1 MTPTTVAPAFLT
13 VALPKGQLFAP
24 CASLFQQLGAARVR
38 DLAESRR
45 LLVEE
50 PALGLRFIAVKAVD
64 VPVYVERGAADL
76 GIAGSDVIEETQ
88 RDLYLPL
95 YLGFGRCRLVVAA
108 PRDKRLTD
116 LRLRPTLRVATK
128 YPHLARQHFLARGL
142 SIEIVELS
150 GSVELGPRAGLA
162 DLIVDIVDTGR
173 TLKENGLSEME
184 TIMESQACLIVNRA
198 SHKVHQREIGALIT
212 RLERSAQAAPE
223 TSQPQPPETRNR

>member
-1 MTPTTVAPAFLT
+1 VTPTTTAPVFLT
-13 VALPKGQLFAP
+13 VALPKGKLFAP
-24 CASLFQQLGAARVR
+24 AAGLFQSLGAAHVR

-50 PALGLRFIAVKAVD
+50 PALGLRFIAVKPVD

-76 GIAGSDVIEETQ
+76 GIAGSDVIEESQ

-108 PRDKRLTD
+108 PRDKRLAD

-128 YPHLARQHFLARGL
+128 YPRLARQHFLSQGL
-142 SIEIVELS
+142 SIEIVALS
-150 GSVELGPRAGLA
+150 GSVELAPRAGLA

-173 TLKENGLSEME
+173 TLKENGLAELE
-184 TIMESQACLIVNRA
+184 TILECQACLVVNRA
-198 SHKVHQREIGALIT
+198 SHKVHQREVAALIV
-212 RLERSAQAAPE
+212 RLERLSLDSLAKG
-223 TSQPQPPETRNR
+223 QP

>member
-1 MTPTTVAPAFLT
+1 MTPTSVAPAFLT
-13 VALPKGQLFAP
+13 VALPKGKLFGP
-24 CASLFQQLGAARVR
+24 CASLFQELGAAHVR

-128 YPHLARQHFLARGL
+128 YPRLARQHFLSEGL

-162 DLIVDIVDTGR
+162 DIIVDIVDTGR
-173 TLKENGLSEME
+173 TLKENGLSELE

-198 SHKVHQREIGALIT
+198 SHKVHRRAIGALIS
-212 RLERSAQAAPE
+212 RLEQSVPATAQPDR
-223 TSQPQPPETRNR
+223 P

>member
-1 MTPTTVAPAFLT
+1 MTPTSVAPAFLT
-13 VALPKGQLFAP
+13 VALPKGKLFGP
-24 CASLFQQLGAARVR
+24 CASLFQRLGATRVR

-95 YLGFGRCRLVVAA
+95 YPGLWACRLVVAA

-128 YPHLARQHFLARGL
+128 YPHLARQHFLSRGL

-173 TLKENGLSEME
+173 TLKENGLAELE
-184 TIMESQACLIVNRA
+184 TIMESQACLIANRA
-198 SHKVHQREIGALIT
+198 SHKVHLSQIT
-212 RLERSAQAAPE
+212 SLTAQLESLNGE
-223 TSQPQPPETRNR
+223 C